1 LSLFVDTSAW
11 YAAVDGADRS
21 HDRAKAVLSKEEAL
35 LTTDHILIETWT
47 LLRHRIG
54 RKQAL
59 AFWEKLGSVAAVESV
74 TSADVVVARQIAE
87 AWSNQD
93 FSIVDCTS
101 FAVMQRLGIRR
112 AASFDSDFGIFRF
125 GPGRRLAFDVVG

>member
-11 YAAVDGADRS
+11 YAAVDGADQG
-21 HDRAKAVLSKEEAL
+21 HERAKAVLTTTEAL
-35 LTTDHILIETWT
+35 VTTDHILIETWT
-47 LLRHRIG
+47 LLRFRIG

-59 AFWEKLGSVAAVESV
+59 EFWERLGRVATIESV
-74 TSADVVVARQIAE
+74 TSADVEVARQIAGI
-87 AWSNQD
+87 WKDHD

-112 AASFDSDFGIFRF
+112 AASFDADFGIFRF
-125 GPGRRLAFDVVG
+125 GPGRRLAFEVVR